1 MRILRAPN
9 RQCTGREKKKET
21 NRQNRSG
28 NLREKR
34 KEKEE
39 EKS

>member
-1 MRILRAPN
+1 MRILRTSN
-9 RQCTGREKKKET
+9 RQWTGREKKKET

-28 NLREKR
+28 NLGEKR